1 MTEAFDDRPAENI
14 QRGTIFALI
23 AVPAGVIL
31 FVVLWNLGFVA
42 SIVGFAVA
50 WGASKL
56 YRIGAGGV
64 IGRAGA
70 IRIAVITIA
79 TLLLALFAGVVSDF
93 AKAYPEGPVGI
104 MTPEFWETFWA
115 YFPALIGFYGTQIVI
130 ALAFGVFGCF
140 SILRGAFVATRP
152 SAPPTPMEPL
162 SRRTRSPSRAFSTR
176 SRERRA
182 ARSLS
187 PARAR

>member
-1 MTEAFDDRPAENI
+1 MTEAFDDREPENI
-14 QRGTIFALI
+14 QRGTIFALL

-31 FVVLWNLGFVA
+31 FVILWNLGFVA

-70 IRIAVITIA
+70 IRIAVITIV
-79 TLLLALFAGVVSDF
+79 TLLLALFAGIVSDF
-93 AKAYPEGPVGI
+93 ANASPDGSGLVAVT
-104 MTPEFWETFWA
+104 TPEFWTSFWA
-115 YFPALIGFYGTQIVI
+115 YFPDLIGFYGTQILI

-140 SILRGAFVATRP
+140 SILRGAFVASRP
-152 SAPPTPMEPL
+152 QQAQSPMQPL
-162 SRRTRSPSRAFSTR
+162 FP
-176 SRERRA
+176 REQDREQKEDEK
-182 ARSLS
+182 
-187 PARAR
+187 P